1 MATVDVNGLK
11 VKFQSTP
18 VTSVHDL
25 VDVVLGDDVIKHDPQ
40 SAEQVD
46 DLQRT
51 ELGDER
57 RKVVE
62 VGEVD

>member
-1 MATVDVNGLK
+1 MAAVGVKGLK
-11 VKFQSTP
+11 ANVSGRSCD
-18 VTSVHDL
+18 VTDL

-46 DLQRT
+46 DLKRT
-51 ELGDER
+51 QLGDER